1 MSERGRPRSF
11 DREAALQ
18 QAMEVFWAR
27 GYEGT
32 SMADLTAAMG
42 IKAPSLYAAFGDKA
56 ALFREAVAHYR
67 ATDGS
72 STGKA
77 LREAGSARE
86 AIEGMLMA
94 ATSALTLHG
103 KPRGCLVVLGTT
115 NYAPSNEAA
124 NEFLRGLRLATS
136 KDIRK
141 RLVQGVANGELPQG
155 TNVDGLTAYFV
166 TVLHGMSLQA
176 RDGATQKV
184 LAAVVRTAMVIW
196 PAPQQAESPREPR
209 KTSRRAR

>member
-1 MSERGRPRSF
+1 MPERGRPRSF
-11 DREAALQ
+11 DRETALQ

-67 ATDGS
+67 ATEGS
-72 STGKA
+72 STSKA
-77 LREAGSARE
+77 LREAVSARE
-86 AIEGMLMA
+86 AVEGMLMA
-94 ATSALTLHG
+94 ATADLTMNG
-103 KPRGCLVVLGTT
+103 RPRGCLVVLGAT
-115 NYAPSNEAA
+115 NCAPPNGAA

-136 KDIRK
+136 QDIRK
-141 RLVQGVANGELPQG
+141 RLVQGLANGELPKS
-155 TNVDGLTAYFV
+155 TDVDDLTAYFV

-176 RDGATQKV
+176 RDGVTQKT
-184 LAAVVRTAMVIW
+184 LEAVVRTAMAIW
-196 PAPQQAESPREPR
+196 PPPQQATRYENDAIQPIASD
-209 KTSRRAR
+209 